1 MNIKKKKKKNPDPSG
16 PQFPYLSQSWCHIYK
31 NNTLLLH
38 KTTIRIKYDDSFTPC
53 LVFTNIL
60 YLYSHDTSSA
70 IEPKETSVPHHLLL
84 NSYSMYFNSQ
94 ILFAT
99 DYTLTYTNLWVLTV

>member
-1 MNIKKKKKKNPDPSG
+1 MSY
-16 PQFPYLSQSWCHIYK
+16 FK

-60 YLYSHDTSSA
+60 YLYSHDTSSV

-99 DYTLTYTNLWVLTV
+99 DYTLSYTNLWVLTV